1 MFRFYKKKGWN
12 NEITS
17 FDVTIVSEGDLIAR
31 GGYWNGDQWQE
42 TETSDRELISE
53 PVYIMSSWI

>member
-17 FDVTIVSEGDLIAR
+17 FDVTIVSEVNPLTTYLLPSALTG
-31 GGYWNGDQWQE
+31 
-42 TETSDRELISE
+42 
-53 PVYIMSSWI
+53 

>member
-31 GGYWNGDQWQE
+31 AVIGTEINGRKQK
-42 TETSDRELISE
+42 TSDRELISE